1 MSLAHATRSTRLS
14 RSSYLASG
22 LLLVA
27 TVVGGVRATALLTAN
42 DDPQSLEIAGA
53 TWTVIDVNQVVGVAQ
68 RDLMSGMGHNISG
81 YVSDSQMMVTVSFV
95 VSAGDQRAGFDPTQL
110 RAYEVGRKTP
120 ILPNGGSLGAGVLS
134 PHGQVEGTVTFVVSR
149 DGGHLVL
156 RAPGASGDVDLTTVD
171 QAPPGTGNNDHQHHE
186 H

>member
-14 RSSYLASG
+14 RPSYLASG
-22 LLLVA
+22 LLLLA
-27 TVVGGVRATALLTAN
+27 TVAGGVRATHLISQ
-42 DDPQSLEIAGA
+42 DQDSSLQIAGA
-53 TWTVIDVNQVVGVAQ
+53 TWTVTEVTEVVGVAQ

-81 YVSDSQMMVTVSFV
+81 YVSDSQMMVTVSFL
-95 VSAGDQRAGFDPTQL
+95 VSADDHRAGFDPTRL
-110 RAYEVGRKTP
+110 RAYEVGKSAP

-134 PHGQVEGTVTFVVSR
+134 PHAEVEGTVTFVVPR

-156 RAPGASGDVDLTTVD
+156 KAQGASGDVDLATVD
-171 QAPPGTGNNDHQHHE
+171 VAPAGAGDDHAHHE